1 MKKAIKFK
9 RILSGVLSAVMTVS
23 AVPIV
28 STHAEESTEPYPYT
42 MFAASSDE
50 GAITVNAGNFCVNGN
65 VATNGTIV
73 SSGNVNVNGTKTESA
88 EESMIFIFDRID
100 NRYFSASNVDE
111 HDEDYILDEMNININ
126 VPTEVQGEA
135 TLTGN
140 ININNALKALED
152 VRLYGEVK
160 NTNDSV
166 IFSKYGD
173 IVIESQNVNL
183 NGLVYAPFGSVTID
197 AQNLNL
203 NNVVIIAESIVLTCP
218 SVNANNSSNASSFV
232 GKTSDPLDIPYD
244 EWQYMKDENGNN
256 FPDFFEDYDNW
267 LLLKDTDGDRL
278 PDCVEQFL
286 GTDATLV
293 DTDGDMLDDYY
304 EVFVTGTDPT
314 KLDTDDNGIDDG
326 DEDFD
331 GDGLTN
337 SEEYT
342 CKTDPWNEDSD
353 NDGLKD
359 GEEVNTYFTDPLKKD
374 TDDDGLEDGE
384 EIYLADF
391 GFLPTNPDS
400 NGDGILDG
408 DERFEQTIEQ
418 DINADDDKISA
429 VTKVSVTFDCPGII
443 DRHVTLENM
452 YNVDMLSSN
461 VVGMVGAPIDITSE
475 VDFDYATITFTYD
488 EALLNGTPE
497 ENLAILWYD
506 EANDRYV
513 ILDEDTVVDVENNT
527 VSYTTTHF
535 STYLVIDREIWYDCW
550 RENIDYRNS
559 STFKTEY
566 DIGFVVDVSGSMDGD
581 RLNRAKTALN
591 TFIDAMYPCDNACLV
606 KFNSYGNVVSKY
618 GSSISALKS
627 AVSSLYASG
636 GTSTNS
642 GLLEAIDEL
651 SPNLSDDKT
660 AMIILICDGDVE
672 YNAATMVL
680 INRAIQN
687 NIAIHTINVCDSA
700 SSILSEISE
709 KTGGTYYIAKTSS
722 EIASVM
728 ATLQQNTVSSIDMT
742 DSDGDGLYDVYEV
755 NGMKIQNGQIIKT
768 DPNEAD
774 SDNDGVSDFDE
785 IGCAPIA
792 EVVKF
797 AQSEYSCVLFKSKSN
812 PWEPDSDGD
821 YYPDSTDDKPNK
833 WKRTL
838 IYDRCIDDTD
848 SAKGKNPVESSYKT
862 NGILTQII
870 MGDGGTMEKNAY
882 SFIRSNNSKYKHKG
896 YSSTFSIDPKKNS
909 YYAITVTDVNSL
921 DDVEIKVTYVED
933 GFWFITEDKTITVKQ
948 CESAT
953 YANGEATFYYYLET
967 GMDNHHIIQINNNS
981 GCSTYNVIVSQDNW
995 VYAPNGGIQDVVE
1008 YSDYASNTSAFGG
1021 SLPSYKY
1028 YISEGMLYAVIAD
1041 IVGTKQDLSDIKN
1054 VEKIMNDL
1062 GYDREQYSVTTDDV
1076 INVVLSDGALIFSIY
1091 SFGTSAAGE
1100 TIWAALL
1107 KDKAATGALA
1117 ISGILEVRTTPN
1129 LNLIKKITNYW
1140 EKQGLKEAFDKS
1152 CESSGS
1158 YNVYR
1163 SDYSNLITNFWQPWE
1178 ETSYINKI
1186 DEMGNKCSVYCFN
1199 PNDTQLIR
1207 EKLGWK

>member
-65 VATNGTIV
+65 VATSGTIV

-326 DEDFD
+326 AEDFD

-342 CKTDPWNEDSD
+342 RKTDPWCDDSD
-353 NDGLKD
+353 DDGLKD

-797 AQSEYSCVLFKSKSN
+797 AKSEYSCVLFKSKSN
-812 PWEPDSDGD
+812 PWASDSDGD
-821 YYPDSTDDKPNK
+821 YYPDNIDKHKNIWDK
-833 WKRTL
+833 SSIKDK
-838 IYDRCIDDTD
+838 YIDDTD
-848 SAKGKNPVESSYKT
+848 SAKGKNPMESSDVYT
-862 NGILTQII
+862 NGVLTQII
-870 MGDGGTMEKNAY
+870 MGEGGTMNKNAY
-882 SFIRSNNSKYKHKG
+882 SFTRSNDSKYKHNG
-896 YSSTFSIDPKKNS
+896 YSATFSLRPKKQS
-909 YYAITVTDVNSL
+909 FYAITVTNVNSK
-921 DDVEIKVTYVED
+921 DDVDIKMTYINER
-933 GFWFITEDKTITVKQ
+933 FILKDKTIKVNQYSDADFDSENHT
-948 CESAT
+948 
-953 YANGEATFYYYLET
+953 ATFYYLLEP
-967 GMDNHHIIQINNNS
+967 DNDTAYTIRINNNTN
-981 GCSTYNVIVSQDNW
+981 CDTYEVIISQDNW
-995 VYAPNGGIQDVVE
+995 YYAPNGGLWKLVDYGAPLAFTVATTEKLYVTPQLLADATLNDSNEYTIYECHSMEEVDKIMAMITYVDPTSQANLTEKASDALVAGGVVLMIVSFIPGVNKIAWVGAICKYGGAAATAIGGIE
-1008 YSDYASNTSAFGG
+1008 WLLDKLELSERAHLKNVISGGNLSIKCSYTPSNTPDPKCWSTWDTV
-1021 SLPSYKY
+1021 P
-1028 YISEGMLYAVIAD
+1028 
-1041 IVGTKQDLSDIKN
+1041 
-1054 VEKIMNDL
+1054 
-1062 GYDREQYSVTTDDV
+1062 
-1076 INVVLSDGALIFSIY
+1076 
-1091 SFGTSAAGE
+1091 
-1100 TIWAALL
+1100 
-1107 KDKAATGALA
+1107 
-1117 ISGILEVRTTPN
+1117 
-1129 LNLIKKITNYW
+1129 
-1140 EKQGLKEAFDKS
+1140 
-1152 CESSGS
+1152 
-1158 YNVYR
+1158 
-1163 SDYSNLITNFWQPWE
+1163 
-1178 ETSYINKI
+1178 YINKFNL
-1186 DEMGNKCSVYCFN
+1186 GNKGEITDIDATTVKSWLPF
-1199 PNDTQLIR
+1199 
-1207 EKLGWK
+1207 KS

>member
-1 MKKAIKFK
+1 MKKATKFK

-28 STHAEESTEPYPYT
+28 SIHAEESTEPYPYT

-342 CKTDPWNEDSD
+342 CKTDPWSDDSD
-353 NDGLKD
+353 DDGLKD

-461 VVGMVGAPIDITSE
+461 VVGMVGAPIDITSQ

-506 EANDRYV
+506 EVNDHYV
-513 ILDEDTVVDVENNT
+513 ILDEETVVDVENNT

-535 STYLVIDREIWYDCW
+535 STYLVIDKEIWYDCW
-550 RENIDYRNS
+550 RENIDYRNLP
-559 STFKTEY
+559 TVIETAY

-606 KFNSYGNVVSKY
+606 KFSNSGSVVGRY
-618 GSSISALKS
+618 GSSASELKT
-627 AVSSLYASG
+627 AVSSLSASG

-642 GLLEAIDEL
+642 GLLKAINEL
-651 SPNLSDDKT
+651 IPNLSEYKT
-660 AMIILICDGDVE
+660 AMIVLICDGDVE
-672 YNAATMVL
+672 YNSQTLDL
-680 INRAIQN
+680 IKKAQDNQ
-687 NIAIHTINVCDSA
+687 IAIYTINVCNSA
-700 SSILSEISE
+700 SSSLSKISE
-709 KTGGTYYIAKTSS
+709 ETGGTYYIAATSS

-728 ATLQQNTVSSIDMT
+728 ATIQQNTVSSIDMT

-755 NGMKIQNGQIIKT
+755 NGIKLQNGQIIKT
-768 DPNEAD
+768 DPFKAD
-774 SDNDGVSDFDE
+774 SDDDGISDFDE
-785 IGCAPIA
+785 VGGCPIIEA
-792 EVVKF
+792 FKF
-797 AQSEYSCVLFKSKSN
+797 ASSEYSCVLCKSKSN
-812 PWEPDSDGD
+812 PLEPDSDGD
-821 YYPDSTDDKPNK
+821 YYPDDIDEFPNK
-833 WKRTL
+833 WNKSSVKDK
-838 IYDRCIDDTD
+838 YIDDTD
-848 SAKGKNPVESSYKT
+848 SAKGKNPVESSDVYT
-862 NGILTQII
+862 NGVLTQIT
-870 MGDGGTMEKNAY
+870 MGEGGTMKKNAY
-882 SFIRSNNSKYKHKG
+882 SFTRSNDSKYKHNG
-896 YSSTFSIDPKKNS
+896 YSATFSLRPKKQS
-909 YYAITVTDVNSL
+909 YYAITVTNVNSE
-921 DDVEIKVTYVED
+921 DDVDIKVTYVNER
-933 GFWFITEDKTITVKQ
+933 FILKNKTINVKQ
-948 CESAT
+948 YSNPT
-953 YANGEATFYYYLET
+953 YDNNNHTATFYYLLEP
-967 GMDNHHIIQINNNS
+967 DNDTAYTICINNNTD
-981 GCSTYNVIVSQDNW
+981 CDTYEVIISQDNW
-995 VYAPNGGIQDVVE
+995 VYAPNGGLWKADEKHLHKNGTIYYPTSELYITPKLLVDATCGKIDNDYEVYTIYTENDIKKVMPYISETNKSELNSLLGTIVSLGGVALLFVPEPSSKVAYFILKATGTSMTIIGGTTAGYSILEDLKIQHIQDVITE
-1008 YSDYASNTSAFGG
+1008 GNMHISYAMYGLQTYNNYNPWTSN
-1021 SLPSYKY
+1021 
-1028 YISEGMLYAVIAD
+1028 
-1041 IVGTKQDLSDIKN
+1041 
-1054 VEKIMNDL
+1054 
-1062 GYDREQYSVTTDDV
+1062 
-1076 INVVLSDGALIFSIY
+1076 
-1091 SFGTSAAGE
+1091 
-1100 TIWAALL
+1100 
-1107 KDKAATGALA
+1107 
-1117 ISGILEVRTTPN
+1117 
-1129 LNLIKKITNYW
+1129 
-1140 EKQGLKEAFDKS
+1140 
-1152 CESSGS
+1152 C
-1158 YNVYR
+1158 
-1163 SDYSNLITNFWQPWE
+1163 
-1178 ETSYINKI
+1178 YINKI
-1186 DEMGNKCSVYCFN
+1186 N
-1199 PNDTQLIR
+1199 
-1207 EKLGWK
+1207 LGTPGTIDDVSYQTVQELCGFTNYDN